1 LTFIDLAF
9 EDPVAQEGIGRHHG
23 GQENG
28 PGQVMPDFGIDVV
41 AGQGQLAE
49 GYPDAQGL
57 PGNEITGQA
66 GYQEPRSKQT
76 DDNHYKFIFL
86 MASKH
91 CFSFN

>member
-1 LTFIDLAF
+1 
-9 EDPVAQEGIGRHHG
+9 
-23 GQENG
+23 
-28 PGQVMPDFGIDVV
+28 MPDFGIDVV